1 MNLMILLLAAA
12 TTPSLPQWMAGCWA
26 GQSGPMT
33 FEEIWTRPASGSM
46 MGMSRVSKS
55 GRIVFS
61 EFMRIDTRDAAVI
74 YTPRI
79 GSKQGPVDFKLKT
92 ISETEVVFEN
102 PAHDFPQRILYR
114 RTPNGLLGRIEGKDK
129 GKERAEDF
137 PMQQAACPG
146 DPI

>member
-12 TTPSLPQWMAGCWA
+12 ATPPLPQWMAGCWA
-26 GQSGPMT
+26 GQSGRMT

-46 MGMSRVSKS
+46 MGMSRVLKS
-55 GRIVFS
+55 GRVVFS
-61 EFMRIDTRDAAVI
+61 EFMRIDTREGAVI

-92 ISETEVVFEN
+92 ISDSEVVFEN

-114 RTPNGLLGRIEGKDK
+114 RSPKGLLGRIEGRDK

-137 PMQQAACPG
+137 PMQQAACPS